1 MKKLEPLEYITKEYE
16 FDINNIQSSSIQNTN
31 SATQSL
37 TVSVNSSRKR
47 NSEELKNETNETQ
60 KNSKYTK
67 TDNSDDECC

>member
-1 MKKLEPLEYITKEYE
+1 ISFIKFSEYITKEYE

-47 NSEELKNETNETQ
+47 NFEELKNETNETQ